1 MRKTFN
7 IQNVPVL
14 GLENFTTFVVYNWF
28 EVKVTLPARWLAC
41 SIQVGVDRC
50 FDPQLSQTI

>member
-1 MRKTFN
+1 MRKTFD
-7 IQNVPVL
+7 IPVR
-14 GLENFTTFVVYNWF
+14 GLENFTTFVVYDWF
-28 EVKVTLPARWLAC
+28 EVKVTLPAGWLAC